1 MAANKDMINA
11 SVQPTVTVDE
21 MVKLE
26 KVENRAYE
34 KANERMQ
41 LELCAMEAKFV
52 SREEE
57 RIRKAVEERERRD
70 AELRREIAYERWR
83 DEADKEIRRQEE
95 EMEEEKVAKQLYVDV
110 QTKSSGDQGGKD
122 VDDHPILGP
131 QIATLPYKRVHL
143 TPASTLASIP
153 VYERQR
159 AYRHNRAW
167 MMAKDKRKTL
177 WMGIPGIISLM
188 EDDDGRLCI
197 LDGQHRV
204 GMMALLAEE

>member
-1 MAANKDMINA
+1 
-11 SVQPTVTVDE
+11 
-21 MVKLE
+21 
-26 KVENRAYE
+26 
-34 KANERMQ
+34 
-41 LELCAMEAKFV
+41 
-52 SREEE
+52 
-57 RIRKAVEERERRD
+57 
-70 AELRREIAYERWR
+70 
-83 DEADKEIRRQEE
+83 
-95 EMEEEKVAKQLYVDV
+95 MEEEKVAKQLYVDV
-110 QTKSSGDQGGKD
+110 QTKSSGGQGGKD

-143 TPASTLASIP
+143 TPVSTLASIP

-159 AYRHNRAW
+159 AYQHDRAL

-188 EDDDGRLCI
+188 EDDDGCLCI